1 MASEI
6 AQQPRIAEAW
16 RHFVDTGEVDSSVLR
31 PEIAASWRRS
41 REAMVD
47 PKDALGGV
55 SASLSSVDDLRCS
68 QRELIEVARPFMS
81 SLYRFVSGS
90 GFIVILSDE
99 RGRVMEMLGD
109 EDALSRA
116 GLVNLVLGSSWAE
129 HHVGTNGI
137 GTALASMAPLQV
149 SGYEHYCERFH
160 TWTCSAAPILDERGQ
175 PLGALQMSG
184 PSTRTH
190 VHTLGMIVAA
200 AEAIRSQVRINEKM
214 RELTMLND
222 NLNKM
227 FLVTSDG
234 ILLLDERGV
243 IRRANPVAEG
253 ILGAPM
259 ASAGGYA
266 DNGAD
271 TKVSACA
278 HVTSGADAN
287 ARADATDRADANT
300 RAKADALY
308 TVPVQELVNKPH
320 YFTNMLGMGK
330 AFDDVEMALTTPNG
344 LVHCLVAAKPVY
356 DDHGSITGGV
366 VSLNPSKRIT
376 KLISRYSGSYATFR
390 FEDILGRDE
399 KLRRAVELASI
410 AAQSDS
416 SVLICGE
423 SGTGKE
429 MIAQAIHNHGRCAR
443 GPFVP
448 VNCGAIPRELVGSE
462 LFGYEEGAFTG
473 AVRGGRPGKFELA
486 AGGTLFLDEIGDM
499 PLEQQVALHRVLQ
512 DRRVI
517 RIGGSAVTEVDVR
530 VISATNKDLLQAVA
544 KGNFRQDLYYRLNVM
559 QIQLPPLRER
569 PDDIPLLFEF
579 FLAKAGSRLGSEVQ
593 SVDPRVVECL
603 MNYNWPGNV
612 RELQNVVERMV
623 SIAADGRIG
632 LRHVPEEIVSP
643 AVQEVQPAVFANFE
657 DERRR
662 MRRTLERREQEQLL
676 TLMEKYGGNISRV
689 ARELGVS
696 RNTIYRRIQKV
707 SARQKCA
714 DPSDNS
720 LP

>member
-16 RHFVDTGEVDSSVLR
+16 RHFVNTGEVDSSLLR

-41 REAMVD
+41 SDAMVD
-47 PKDALGGV
+47 PKDALGRL
-55 SASLSSVDDLRCS
+55 SAGRRGIDDLLDDHC
-68 QRELIEVARPFMS
+68 ELIEVARPFMS
-81 SLYRFVSGS
+81 SLHRLVVGS
-90 GFIVILSDE
+90 GFIVILADE
-99 RGRVMEMLGD
+99 RGRVMEIIGD
-109 EDALSRA
+109 EDALDRA
-116 GLVNLVLGSSWAE
+116 SLVNLVPGSSWSE

-175 PLGALQMSG
+175 ALGALQMSG

-190 VHTLGMIVAA
+190 AHTLGMVVAA
-200 AEAIRSQVRINEKM
+200 AEAIRAQMRINAKM
-214 RELTMLND
+214 RELTVLND

-227 FLVTSDG
+227 FLIASDG
-234 ILLLDERGV
+234 ILLLDDRGI

-259 ASAGGYA
+259 GGASA
-266 DNGAD
+266 D
-271 TKVSACA
+271 A
-278 HVTSGADAN
+278 H
-287 ARADATDRADANT
+287 TDGHAHGDG
-300 RAKADALY
+300 LY
-308 TVPVQELVNKPH
+308 TVPVYELVNRPH
-320 YFTNMLGMGK
+320 YFTQMLGMGK
-330 AFDDVEMALTTPNG
+330 AFDDVEMALKTPSG
-344 LVHCLVAAKPVY
+344 PVYCLVAAKPVY
-356 DDHGSITGGV
+356 DDHGSVNGGV

-390 FEDILGRDE
+390 FDDILGRDE

-416 SVLICGE
+416 SVVICGE

-429 MIAQAIHNHGRCAR
+429 MIAQAIHNHGRRAR

-517 RIGGSAVTEVDVR
+517 RIGGSAVTQVDVR

-544 KGNFRQDLYYRLNVM
+544 KGSFRQDLYYRLNVI

-569 PDDIPLLFEF
+569 PDDIPLLFDF
-579 FLAKAGSRLGSEVQ
+579 FMAKAGRRLGSEVG

-603 MNYNWPGNV
+603 MNYDWPGNV

-623 SIAADGRIG
+623 SIASEGRIE
-632 LRHVPEEIVSP
+632 LQHVPEELLCPSR
-643 AVQEVQPAVFANFE
+643 EDMQPAAFANIE

-662 MRRTLERREQEQLL
+662 MRWMLERREQEQLL
-676 TLMEKYGGNISRV
+676 TLMQKHGGNISRV

-696 RNTIYRRIQKV
+696 RNTVYRKIRKA
-707 SARQKCA
+707 STRE
-714 DPSDNS
+714 SNG
-720 LP
+720 

>member
-16 RHFVDTGEVDSSVLR
+16 RHFVNTGEVDSSILR

-41 REAMVD
+41 SEAMVD
-47 PKDALGGV
+47 PKDALGRFPAGRRGI
-55 SASLSSVDDLRCS
+55 DDLLDDHC
-68 QRELIEVARPFMS
+68 ELIEVARPFMS
-81 SLYRFVSGS
+81 SLHRFVVGS
-90 GFIVILSDE
+90 GFMVILADE
-99 RGRVMEMLGD
+99 RGRLMEIIGD
-109 EDALSRA
+109 EDALDRA
-116 GLVNLVLGSSWAE
+116 GLVNLVPGSSWSE

-160 TWTCSAAPILDERGQ
+160 TWTCSAAPILDESGQ
-175 PLGALQMSG
+175 AIGALQMSG

-190 VHTLGMIVAA
+190 AHTLGMVVAA
-200 AEAIRSQVRINEKM
+200 AEAIRAQMRINSKM
-214 RELTMLND
+214 RELTVLND

-227 FLVTSDG
+227 FLIASDG
-234 ILLLDERGV
+234 ILLLDDRGM

-259 ASAGGYA
+259 GVP
-266 DNGAD
+266 GAD
-271 TKVSACA
+271 VY
-278 HVTSGADAN
+278 SGADAHTGG
-287 ARADATDRADANT
+287 RAPAHTEGYAGGHAGVDR
-300 RAKADALY
+300 LY
-308 TVPVQELVNKPH
+308 TAPVYELVNKPH
-320 YFTNMLGMGK
+320 YFTTMLGMGR
-330 AFDDVEMALTTPNG
+330 AFDDVEMAFKTPSG
-344 LVHCLVAAKPVY
+344 PVHCLVAAKPVY
-356 DDHGSITGGV
+356 DDHGNVNGGV

-390 FEDILGRDE
+390 FDDILGRDE

-429 MIAQAIHNHGRCAR
+429 MIAQAIHNHGRRAR

-473 AVRGGRPGKFELA
+473 AARGGRPGKFELA

-517 RIGGSAVTEVDVR
+517 RIGGSAVTQVDVR

-544 KGNFRQDLYYRLNVM
+544 KGSFRQDLYYRLNVI

-569 PDDIPLLFEF
+569 PGDISLLFDF
-579 FLAKAGSRLGSEVQ
+579 FMAKAGRRLGSEVGG
-593 SVDPRVVECL
+593 VDPRVVECL
-603 MNYNWPGNV
+603 MNYDWPGNV

-623 SIAADGRIG
+623 SIATDGRIG
-632 LRHVPEEIVSP
+632 LQHVPEEILCHSP
-643 AVQEVQPAVFANFE
+643 EDAQPAAFANIE

-662 MRRTLERREQEQLL
+662 MRRMLELREQEQLL
-676 TLMEKYGGNISRV
+676 TLMQRHGGNISRV

-696 RNTIYRRIQKV
+696 RNTVYRRIRKA
-707 SARQKCA
+707 ST
-714 DPSDNS
+714 
-720 LP
+720 

>member
-16 RHFVDTGEVDSSVLR
+16 RHFVDTGEVDSSALR

-41 REAMVD
+41 SEAMVD
-47 PKDALGGV
+47 PKDAMGRLLPGQRGI
-55 SASLSSVDDLRCS
+55 DDLRDDHC
-68 QRELIEVARPFMS
+68 ELIEVARPFMS
-81 SLYRFVSGS
+81 SLHRLVVGS
-90 GFIVILSDE
+90 GFIVILADE
-99 RGRVMEMLGD
+99 RGRVMEIIGD
-109 EDALSRA
+109 EDALDRA
-116 GLVNLVLGSSWAE
+116 GLVNLVPGSSWSE

-137 GTALASMAPLQV
+137 GTVLASMAPIQV

-175 PLGALQMSG
+175 AIAALQMSG
-184 PSTRTH
+184 PSARTH
-190 VHTLGMIVAA
+190 AHTLGMVVAA
-200 AEAIRSQVRINEKM
+200 AEAICAQMRINAKM
-214 RELTMLND
+214 RELTVLND

-227 FLVTSDG
+227 FLITSDG
-234 ILLLDERGV
+234 ILLLDDRGI

-253 ILGAPM
+253 ILGAP
-259 ASAGGYA
+259 
-266 DNGAD
+266 
-271 TKVSACA
+271 V
-278 HVTSGADAN
+278 SGADADSG
-287 ARADATDRADANT
+287 AH
-300 RAKADALY
+300 ALGLY
-308 TVPVQELVNKPH
+308 AVPVYELVSKPH
-320 YFTNMLGMGK
+320 YFTKMLGMGK
-330 AFDDVEMALTTPNG
+330 AFDDVEMALKTPSG
-344 LVHCLVAAKPVY
+344 PVHCLVAAKPVY
-356 DDHGSITGGV
+356 DDHGNVNGGV

-390 FEDILGRDE
+390 FDDILGRDE

-429 MIAQAIHNHGRCAR
+429 MIAQAIHNHGKRAH

-473 AVRGGRPGKFELA
+473 AARGGRPGKFELA

-517 RIGGSAVTEVDVR
+517 RIGGSTVTEVDVR
-530 VISATNKDLLQAVA
+530 VISATNKDLLRAVA
-544 KGNFRQDLYYRLNVM
+544 KGSFRQDLYYRLNVI

-569 PDDIPLLFEF
+569 PDDIPLLFDF
-579 FLAKAGSRLGSEVQ
+579 FMAKTGRRLGSEVR
-593 SVDPRVVECL
+593 SVDQRVVECL
-603 MNYNWPGNV
+603 MNYDWPGNV

-623 SIAADGRIG
+623 SIATDGRIG
-632 LRHVPEEIVSP
+632 LQHVPEELSCP
-643 AVQEVQPAVFANFE
+643 SREDTQPAAFANIE
-657 DERRR
+657 DERCR
-662 MRRTLERREQEQLL
+662 MRRMLERREQEQLL
-676 TLMEKYGGNISRV
+676 TLMQKHGGNISRV
-689 ARELGVS
+689 ARELGIS
-696 RNTIYRRIQKV
+696 RNTVYRRIRKASTRENNGQFLDCGPGD
-707 SARQKCA
+707 SMR
-714 DPSDNS
+714 
-720 LP
+720 

>member
-16 RHFVDTGEVDSSVLR
+16 RHFVNTGEVDSSLLR

-41 REAMVD
+41 SDAMVD
-47 PKDALGGV
+47 PKDALGRL
-55 SASLSSVDDLRCS
+55 SAGWRGIDDLLDDHC
-68 QRELIEVARPFMS
+68 ELIEVARPFMS
-81 SLYRFVSGS
+81 SLHRLVVGS
-90 GFIVILSDE
+90 GFIVILADE
-99 RGRVMEMLGD
+99 RGRVMEIIGD
-109 EDALSRA
+109 EDALDRA
-116 GLVNLVLGSSWAE
+116 SLVNLVPGSSWSE

-175 PLGALQMSG
+175 TLGALQMSG

-190 VHTLGMIVAA
+190 AHTLGMVVAA
-200 AEAIRSQVRINEKM
+200 AEAIRAQMRINAKM
-214 RELTMLND
+214 RELTVLND

-227 FLVTSDG
+227 FLIASDG
-234 ILLLDERGV
+234 ILLLDERGI

-259 ASAGGYA
+259 G
-266 DNGAD
+266 
-271 TKVSACA
+271 
-278 HVTSGADAN
+278 GADADGHTD
-287 ARADATDRADANT
+287 AHTDGHADGHAHADR
-300 RAKADALY
+300 LY
-308 TVPVQELVNKPH
+308 TVPVYELVNKPH
-320 YFTNMLGMGK
+320 CFTKMLGMGK
-330 AFDDVEMALTTPNG
+330 AFDDVEMALKTPSG
-344 LVHCLVAAKPVY
+344 PVYCLVAAKPVY
-356 DDHGSITGGV
+356 DDHGNVNGGV

-390 FEDILGRDE
+390 FGDILGRDE

-429 MIAQAIHNHGRCAR
+429 MIAQAIHNHGKRAR

-517 RIGGSAVTEVDVR
+517 RIGGSAVTQVDVR
-530 VISATNKDLLQAVA
+530 VISATNKDLLTAVA
-544 KGNFRQDLYYRLNVM
+544 KGSFRQDLYYRLNVI

-569 PDDIPLLFEF
+569 PDDIPLLFDF
-579 FLAKAGSRLGSEVQ
+579 FMAKAGTRLGSEV
-593 SVDPRVVECL
+593 SGVDPRVVECL
-603 MNYNWPGNV
+603 MNYDWPGNV

-623 SIAADGRIG
+623 SIASEGRIG
-632 LRHVPEEIVSP
+632 LQHVPEELLCPSR
-643 AVQEVQPAVFANFE
+643 EDTQPAAFANIE

-662 MRRTLERREQEQLL
+662 MRWMLERREQEQLL
-676 TLMEKYGGNISRV
+676 TLMHKHGGNISRV

-696 RNTIYRRIQKV
+696 RNTVYRKIRKA
-707 SARQKCA
+707 STRE
-714 DPSDNS
+714 SNG
-720 LP
+720 